1 MTQSSLTTLSYDI
14 IGAAIEVHSLLG
26 PGLLETVY
34 EHCLAEELRLRGMGL
49 QRQVPVPIFYKGR
62 KLGQS
67 LRLDLLVEDAIIIEV
82 KAVEMMS
89 PLFKAQLL
97 SYLRLADKPK
107 GILINFHVTNITQT
121 AIHLVTEKFA
131 QLPKF

>member
-1 MTQSSLTTLSYDI
+1 MTQATLTTLSYDI

-26 PGLLETVY
+26 PGLLEAVY
-34 EHCLAEELRLRGMGL
+34 DECLAEELRLKGMGV
-49 QRQVPVPIFYKGR
+49 QKQVSVPVFYKGR
-62 KLGQS
+62 KLGQN

-89 PLFKAQLL
+89 PLFRAQLL